1 MIDSANEIKKQW
13 RIISTGA
20 SSIIELR
27 ALWPNGIG
35 TSKRAITKHFSAK
48 DYADG
53 DSFRAAFEKETLRL
67 NSEGYNC
74 YIVMNP
80 IRHDFQGNVG
90 SAATDKDI
98 IYRDLVLVDV
108 DRATTAKE
116 PANDLELDEAK
127 KLAEAVEEHLR
138 SKGFSDPLR
147 TMSGNGHHLYYVLDK
162 LPNDDAT
169 TKAIEQFL
177 KGLATKFNNSTVKID
192 TGVYNAS
199 RITKVLGTV
208 ARKGIAKHPEIGA
221 IVLECTDLPPYA
233 AKIREAVNLPVF
245 DFNSYKVV

>member
-1 MIDSANEIKKQW
+1 MIDSADEIKKQW
-13 RIISTGA
+13 RITSTGA
-20 SSIIELR
+20 SSVIELR

-48 DYADG
+48 DYADV

-80 IRHDFQGNVG
+80 IRHDLEGK
-90 SAATDKDI
+90 AATDKDI

-116 PANDLELDEAK
+116 PANDLELDEAR
-127 KLAEAVEEHLR
+127 KLAETVEEYLR
-138 SKGFSDPLR
+138 SKGCNDPLR
-147 TMSGNGHHLYYVLDK
+147 TMSGNGHHLYYVLDN
-162 LPNDDAT
+162 LPNDDET

-177 KGLATKFNNSTVKID
+177 KALATEFNNSTVKID

-208 ARKGIAKHPEIGA
+208 ARKGIATAER
-221 IVLECTDLPPYA
+221 PYRMA
-233 AKIREAVNLPVF
+233 RLYEE
-245 DFNSYKVV
+245 